1 MKVENNQELIN
12 YYLKFCKRRKV
23 HFKEVWIKTVFKRIL
38 NRDSAVKEAIES
50 EGVFLK
56 YELGKLNEFIKDE
69 KIEREKL
76 IDFKCSLTVYKEE
89 GVGRI
94 GFIMVYVALMLM
106 TINIITRYLPIS
118 KDLVWLNAIFE
129 VSAFIILSLVML
141 ERGGISSR
149 LSASLQLV
157 AIIDRW
163 LEINPGNKG
172 GLDKAMFSRL
182 PIRNR
187 LQH

>member
-1 MKVENNQELIN
+1 MKIENNQELTN
-12 YYLKFCKRRKV
+12 YYLKFCKHRKM

-38 NRDSAVKEAIES
+38 NRDSAVKKAIDSES
-50 EGVFLK
+50 IFLK
-56 YELGKLNEFIKDE
+56 DELGKLNEFIKDE
-69 KIEREKL
+69 NIEREEL

-94 GFIMVYVALMLM
+94 GFIMIYVALMLM
-106 TINIITRYLPIS
+106 TANIIAKYLPTS
-118 KDLVWLNAIFE
+118 KELAWMSAIFE
-129 VSAFIILSLVML
+129 VSTFLTLSLVML

-163 LEINPGNKG
+163 LEINPGNKN
-172 GLDKAMFSRL
+172 KATFSRL
-182 PIRNR
+182 ASRNKLR
-187 LQH
+187 Y